1 MAQPPSLAEALV
13 FDATELAAN
22 RAGQLSPEQ
31 RERLLCWGLAAWR
44 RALLIFFIAVLAA
57 SAAIFW
63 GIRQDF
69 TPLIWLG
76 IAISLLNACFTGLA
90 GRYQLRLRVDIYGD
104 DSVIALEGEVSRV
117 IQPVGRVRLR
127 SLRVAGR
134 NLPLSAR
141 AFAAIHHE
149 QPYRLY
155 LTRSTGYL
163 LAAEPIA
170 PN

>member
-1 MAQPPSLAEALV
+1 MSPPPNLAEALE

-22 RAGQLSPEQ
+22 RAGQLSPRQ
-31 RERLLCWGLAAWR
+31 RERLLHWGRTAWQ
-44 RALLIFFIAVLAA
+44 RALLIFLIAVIAA

-69 TPLIWLG
+69 IPLIWLG

-104 DSVIALEGEVSRV
+104 DSVVALEGEVSRV
-117 IQPVGRVRLR
+117 IQPIGRVRLR

-134 NLPLSAR
+134 NLPLSER
-141 AFAAIHHE
+141 AFAAIHHQ

-155 LTRSTGYL
+155 LTRSTSYL
-163 LAAEPIA
+163 LAAEPLA
-170 PN
+170 TN